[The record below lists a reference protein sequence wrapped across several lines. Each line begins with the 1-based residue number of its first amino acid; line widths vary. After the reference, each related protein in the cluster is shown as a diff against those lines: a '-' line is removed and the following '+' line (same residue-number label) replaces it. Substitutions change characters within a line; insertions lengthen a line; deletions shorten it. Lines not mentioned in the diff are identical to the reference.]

1 MYILTKND
9 FKVYLGGQIVKIMLP
24 KKKNRIVTGQGDK
37 EESKSKQEERRKGEG
52 NKRERKKWV

>member
-1 MYILTKND
+1 LTKND

>member
-1 MYILTKND
+1 
-9 FKVYLGGQIVKIMLP
+9 MLP

-37 EESKSKQEERRKGEG
+37 EGSKSKQEERRKGER